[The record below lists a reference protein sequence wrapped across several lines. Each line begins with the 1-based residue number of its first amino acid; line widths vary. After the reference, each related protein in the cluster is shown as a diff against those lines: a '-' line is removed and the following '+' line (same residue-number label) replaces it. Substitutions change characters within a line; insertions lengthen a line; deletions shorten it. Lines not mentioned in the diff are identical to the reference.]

1 MRNASA
7 SCRRIYQKIISFF
20 QPSTGSASSTEDG
33 RAMDLQRLREDKG
46 GFIFEADGFRYPFKE
61 GLDKFNWSDVERI
74 VAYKLDRMTTDEIC
88 LDIVANDWQA
98 TYTEMT
104 PGWYQFLEKLESVFP
119 TIPADWDAKIALPPF
134 ATNYTVLWERGAA

>member
-1 MRNASA
+1 MNFYR
-7 SCRRIYQKIISFF
+7 KIISLF
-20 QPSTGSASSTEDG
+20 QPSSSSKGSARSSEADSP
-33 RAMDLQRLREDKG
+33 MDLDKLREDMG

-61 GLDKFNWSDVERI
+61 GLDKFNWSEVERI

-88 LDIVANDWQA
+88 LDLVANDWQA

-119 TIPADWDAKIALPPF
+119 TIPPDWDAKIALPPF
-134 ATNYTVLWERGAA
+134 ATNYTVLWERGGA